1 MNPRHHCHPL
11 DILRALSC
19 VLVMLFVASAQAQF
33 RVDVSG
39 VGMKQLPIAV
49 APFRGEDAAVQK
61 PSFIARAD
69 LERSGQFVALATD
82 GAVLDEL
89 ARPNLSAWRQ
99 QGADSLVT
107 GSVTRLVDGRYDL
120 RFRLWDVVQNQDL
133 GGEQYA
139 VAPDNLRWAS
149 HRMADYIFEKL
160 TGDRGAFA
168 TQIAYVTRSA
178 KGYNLWVAEADG
190 ENAKSAFSSAEPI
203 ISPAWSPDGT
213 QLAYVSFETRK
224 PVVYVHEIGS
234 GKKRLVANF
243 RGNNSAPAWSAD
255 GRSLA
260 LTLSK
265 DGGSQLNVIDA
276 AGGEPRRLGRTGNI
290 DTEPVYSA
298 DGRHLYFVSD
308 ASGSPQIYKMP
319 ANGGNAERVTFAG
332 KYNISPSVSADG
344 RWLAYVS
351 SDLDGSFRLHVLDL
365 TVANAS
371 PVALT
376 QTTADESPSF
386 SPNSRMIIYATQ
398 AKGQEA
404 LMTTTVDGKIQS
416 PLAGKSGDIREPAW
430 GPFLKQ

>member
-1 MNPRHHCHPL
+1 MNPSPL
-11 DILRALSC
+11 AAYQLKLRSFWVLLLVCLS
-19 VLVMLFVASAQAQF
+19 AAAQAQF

-49 APFRGEDAAVQK
+49 APFRGEDAAAQK
-61 PSFIARAD
+61 PSLIARAD
-69 LERSGQFVALATD
+69 LERNGQFVPLATD
-82 GAVLDEL
+82 GNVLDEL
-89 ARPNLSAWRQ
+89 ARPNLSALRQ
-99 QGADSLVT
+99 QGAQSVVM

-133 GGEQYA
+133 GGEQY
-139 VAPDNLRWAS
+139 VMHPDSLRWAS

-178 KGYNLWVAEADG
+178 KGYSLWVAEADG

-265 DGGSQLNVIDA
+265 DGGSQLNVMDA
-276 AGGEPRRLGRTGNI
+276 RGGEPRRLGRTGNI
-290 DTEPVYSA
+290 DTEAVYTA
-298 DGRHLYFVSD
+298 DGRHIYFVSD

-319 ANGGNAERVTFAG
+319 AKGGTSERVTFAG
-332 KYNISPSVSADG
+332 KYNVSPAVSADG
-344 RWLAYVS
+344 RWLAYIS

-365 TVANAS
+365 TVANAT

-376 QTTADESPSF
+376 QTIADTRPSF

-398 AKGQEA
+398 VKGQEI
-404 LMTTTVDGKIQS
+404 LLTTTVDGKIQS
-416 PLAGKSGDIREPAW
+416 PLAGKSGDIRQPAW
-430 GPFLKQ
+430 GPFLRQ